1 MPFEYQRIKSW
12 PIAAAVEEY
21 GPDECAQ
28 FARGIGAGSA
38 PDYVDV
44 ERPYVLGR
52 RAFPMMSVIL
62 GSSGALWTNE
72 PETGIDW
79 KRMLHAEEAVTLHK
93 PLQPKGRV
101 TAQFAVEEIYDK
113 GAGKGALM
121 YESASLTDA
130 EGERIATVRVT
141 MLLRGNGG
149 SGGAAGD
156 PPKPHPM
163 PQDRT
168 PDTSIDLPTP
178 GDADAIYKLPA
189 LFDAAREAGGSG
201 GSMLR
206 GVCAF
211 GIAGRAIILKV
222 CAGDAG
228 RLREL
233 GLRYTAPVFTGET
246 LRTEIWREGDTR
258 LAFRVRSLER
268 DVVVM
273 SNGYAEV
280 LS

>member
-1 MPFEYQRIKSW
+1 
-12 PIAAAVEEY
+12 
-21 GPDECAQ
+21 
-28 FARGIGAGSA
+28 
-38 PDYVDV
+38 
-44 ERPYVLGR
+44 
-52 RAFPMMSVIL
+52 
-62 GSSGALWTNE
+62 
-72 PETGIDW
+72 
-79 KRMLHAEEAVTLHK
+79 
-93 PLQPKGRV
+93 
-101 TAQFAVEEIYDK
+101 
-113 GAGKGALM
+113 
-121 YESASLTDA
+121 
-130 EGERIATVRVT
+130 
-141 MLLRGNGG
+141 
-149 SGGAAGD
+149 
-156 PPKPHPM
+156 M